1 MVLKMSDLKK
11 AFIGGYKKSAVD
23 EVINALN
30 EKLEKAEA
38 NEKQISRKLDNSE
51 SKIAELENQIE
62 QLQLENENLKKTNN
76 NVFGDIA
83 KVYKRAYDAGYD
95 IVSESKD
102 TTVNFLNDIYN
113 RFDGS
118 LEDTE
123 TALAK
128 YEDIRYRIDQAL
140 SALNEGLRDIA
151 DSTSMIL
158 DKARSFSG
166 VYGQMK
172 DIMLSAVKDSEN
184 SLKEYENYSSE
195 FLAVRETSEAENV
208 FPSVEPEVT
217 QIAKEKAEPV
227 TETAEPS
234 AKTPVTAD
242 AEIETENNLQ
252 ADVITDST
260 EFKESADAEEAHTPA
275 EPAAPVAADITAEP
289 AAHTEDAVS
298 TETDEPADPDAHTGP
313 VVIVASAVNAV
324 RNGSVPAQPAPAQ
337 VHSDRTA
344 GFTQFGRKTKISPED
359 RNELIR
365 KALMRNA
372 GN

>member
-1 MVLKMSDLKK
+1 MSNLKK

-23 EVINALN
+23 EIINALN
-30 EKLEKAEA
+30 EKLEKAEYDG
-38 NEKQISRKLDNSE
+38 KQTSRKLDISE

-62 QLQLENENLKKTNN
+62 QLRLENENLKKSNN

-83 KVYKRAYDAGYD
+83 KVYKRAYDAGYG

-113 RFDGS
+113 RFDDS

-123 TALAK
+123 KTLAK
-128 YEDIRYRIDQAL
+128 YDDIKSGIDQAL

-172 DIMLSAVKDSEN
+172 DIMLSAMKDSEN

-195 FLAVRETSEAENV
+195 FLAVRKTAEAENG
-208 FPSVEPEVT
+208 FPSDEPAVM
-217 QIAKEKAEPV
+217 QIIKEEP
-227 TETAEPS
+227 AEPS
-234 AKTPVTAD
+234 AQTPVTAY
-242 AEIETENNLQ
+242 AENETENNPQ
-252 ADVITDST
+252 SDGIADST
-260 EFKESADAEEAHTPA
+260 GLNETVGTAEAHTPSDSA
-275 EPAAPVAADITAEP
+275 ESVEPTAPVAPTEP
-289 AAHTEDAVS
+289 AVHAGHND
-298 TETDEPADPDAHTGP
+298 PA
-313 VVIVASAVNAV
+313 
-324 RNGSVPAQPAPAQ
+324 PAKPAPAQ
-337 VHSDRTA
+337 VHTNRSA
-344 GFTQFGRKTKISPED
+344 EFTQFGRKTKISPED

-365 KALMRNA
+365 KALMKNA